1 MMTRSENVGT
11 ALVYTDKDTETQ
23 EYADLN
29 VALLTVDR
37 NPVTGNVEIWGDDL
51 DDTHKTHLNMRMSPT
66 AAEALGRALIAAS
79 NNNA

>member
-1 MMTRSENVGT
+1 MMTCSENVAT

-37 NPVTGNVEIWGDDL
+37 NPVTGNVEVWGDDI
-51 DDTHKTHLNMRMSPT
+51 DDTHKTHLNLRMSRAG
-66 AAEALGRALIAAS
+66 AAALGRALIAAS
-79 NNNA
+79 ED